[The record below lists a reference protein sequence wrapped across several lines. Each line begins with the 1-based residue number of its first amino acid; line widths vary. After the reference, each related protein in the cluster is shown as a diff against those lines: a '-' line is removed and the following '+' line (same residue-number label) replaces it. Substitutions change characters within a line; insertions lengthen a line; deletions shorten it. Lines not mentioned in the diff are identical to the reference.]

1 MLGRKRTGGRST
13 TWLASICGGI
23 AVAGYVVIAI
33 YGLAAPDNRA
43 QVISTGL
50 LTALAA
56 YLTGFLLGF
65 LFGIPRYVSSG
76 EFRLAQ
82 KPALKQGAGPPDGAA
97 ALPSPSPSASPS
109 AAPSAAP
116 SSGESQPAAPAD
128 VPPERRTWA
137 FTPSTNLAE
146 VSDWLTKLLLGAGL
160 VQLTHLGPPLASL
173 INSVAAGL
181 EGGTATEP
189 SGSATVMAGAILITY
204 TVLGF
209 LVGYVLTTLWYGNR
223 LAESGRA
230 EG

>member
-23 AVAGYVVIAI
+23 AVAGYVVIAL
-33 YGLAAPDNRA
+33 YGLAAPGNRA

-82 KPALKQGAGPPDGAA
+82 KPALKQGTSPPDGAA
-97 ALPSPSPSASPS
+97 ALPSPS
-109 AAPSAAP
+109 P

-181 EGGTATEP
+181 EGGAAVEP